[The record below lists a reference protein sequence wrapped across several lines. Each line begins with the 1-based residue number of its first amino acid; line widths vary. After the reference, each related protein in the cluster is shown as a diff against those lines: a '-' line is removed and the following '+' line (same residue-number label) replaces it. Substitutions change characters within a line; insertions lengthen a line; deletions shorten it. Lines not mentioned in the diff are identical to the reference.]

1 MIIDMKMLSKLMVVL
16 ITPREARRG
25 KKIQGV
31 FLACATE
38 KHRIF

>member
-1 MIIDMKMLSKLMVVL
+1 MIIDMKMLSKLIVVL

-25 KKIQGV
+25 KKTQGV

-38 KHRIF
+38 KQRIF